1 MTAPAPTPTPG
12 ADSPPVA
19 VSLDAVVAH
28 LDALLRTSDL
38 PDYPGAVNGLQLA
51 NSGSVGRV
59 AVAVDF
65 SRAAID
71 GAVAAGAGLLVVH
84 HGMFWGGAQP
94 IVGPAYERLRRLLA
108 ADVAVY
114 ASHLPLD
121 LHPSLG
127 NNARLATLLGL
138 TPTGGFARF
147 KTVDVGLSGES
158 DLATAELAERAAAF
172 TTARGGTLRTV
183 GVTPGRRTR
192 RWGICT
198 GGGASSET
206 IAEAVAR
213 GLDTLVVGEGPHH
226 TAVEA
231 AERGLAVLYAGHYA
245 TETLGVEA
253 LAAELEHQFALPW
266 TFVGQ
271 PTGL

>member
-1 MTAPAPTPTPG
+1 MIGPSRSPAPAP
-12 ADSPPVA
+12 
-19 VSLDAVVAH
+19 SLDAVVAH
-28 LDALLRTSDL
+28 LDALLRTAEV
-38 PDYPGAVNGLQLA
+38 PDYGGALNGLQIA
-51 NSGSVGRV
+51 NSGTVRHV

-71 GAVAAGAGLLVVH
+71 GAAAAGAQLLLVH

-94 IVGPAYERLRRLLA
+94 IVGHAYDRLRRLIV
-108 ADVAVY
+108 ADLAVY

-121 LHPSLG
+121 LHPTLG
-127 NNARLATLLGL
+127 NNVLLARQLGL
-138 TPTGGFARF
+138 TPTGGFARY
-147 KTVDVGLSGES
+147 KTIDIGVSGES
-158 DLATAELAERAAAF
+158 EVDTSELAGRAAAF
-172 TTARGGTLRTV
+172 ATARGGTLRAA

-192 RWGICT
+192 RWGLCT

-206 IAEAVAR
+206 IQEAAAR
-213 GLDTLVVGEGPHH
+213 GLDTLIVGEGPHH

-231 AERGLAVLYAGHYA
+231 AERGLAILYAGHYA

-253 LAAELEHQFALPW
+253 LGAELERQFALPW
-266 TFVGQ
+266 TFVGD